1 MCWQAAGRSPR
12 KQYIRRL
19 ADVEPPKASPAG
31 PVSGA
36 NMPTIRA
43 HLPYSLAHQEIRRA
57 CTVVEHILRAG
68 DMLDELPPDA
78 LAAIRDYCSEY
89 VKDRKGKFSDFKRAW
104 VEMVIEH
111 LDDARLRERRLYTGI
126 IGREDKSA

>member
-1 MCWQAAGRSPR
+1 
-12 KQYIRRL
+12 
-19 ADVEPPKASPAG
+19 
-31 PVSGA
+31 
-36 NMPTIRA
+36 MPTIRA

-78 LAAIRDYCSEY
+78 LAAIRDYCTEY

-111 LDDARLRERRLYTGI
+111 LDDARLQERRLYTGI
-126 IGREDKSA
+126 AGRTAALDDEDDHDKW

>member
-1 MCWQAAGRSPR
+1 M
-12 KQYIRRL
+12 
-19 ADVEPPKASPAG
+19 PAG
-31 PVSGA
+31 PSVWA

-126 IGREDKSA
+126 TGREDKSA